1 MPSNDRE
8 GVMTEEGEI
17 NIFRALDYL
26 RDQAPAYAKAKAE
39 RVYLE
44 EFRKSKKAIL
54 MRSAEEAGHK
64 SAASQEREAYAD
76 SDYHE
81 LLVAL
86 SAAVEAE
93 ETLRWRIV
101 AAQARIETWRTLE
114 ANRRAEAKVL

>member
-1 MPSNDRE
+1 MNDDA
-8 GVMTEEGEI
+8 EI
-17 NIFRALDYL
+17 NIFRALDYI

-44 EFRKSKKAIL
+44 EFRKSKKAML
-54 MRSAEEAGHK
+54 MRAAETCGHK
-64 SAASQEREAYAD
+64 SSAAQEREAYAD
-76 SDYHE
+76 AEYLN
-81 LLVAL
+81 LLEAL
-86 SAAVEAE
+86 RDGVEAE